1 MYPMYLIEMKR
12 NYLAP
17 RYPYFID
24 NQNIRTNMRLE
35 LEVENE
41 GIDVDIHLV
50 PILRYASQA
59 SQVVLGG
66 LTSPCRRSIVG
77 HILLYLGFLP
87 SIIIIAIS
95 IFTTAVVISLHIPRT
110 FRGSLTIHISSGH
123 IL

>member
-50 PILRYASQA
+50 PN
-59 SQVVLGG
+59 V
-66 LTSPCRRSIVG
+66 T
-77 HILLYLGFLP
+77 
-87 SIIIIAIS
+87 
-95 IFTTAVVISLHIPRT
+95 
-110 FRGSLTIHISSGH
+110 
-123 IL
+123 